1 MNQLG
6 RCRLAQRL
14 AQNDGLTD
22 ADPKEGLLER
32 GEGQAYRGGAPQR
45 GCGPRLA
52 RLKSTGLPG
61 SCGSGRTAAGG
72 ALPTKP
78 SSPRGPQPWR

>member
-6 RCRLAQRL
+6 RCHLAKRL
-14 AQNDGLTD
+14 AQNKGLTD

-32 GEGQAYRGGAPQR
+32 REGQAYREGAPQG

-52 RLKSTGLPG
+52 WLKSLGLPG
-61 SCGSGRTAAGG
+61 
-72 ALPTKP
+72 
-78 SSPRGPQPWR
+78 